1 MIGFFNRF
9 IFLACFTAAFLIILA
24 FSLFGDGTTTP
35 HFEEALRI
43 VETVW
48 RDHPTLLVIFV
59 STIIAFIFILALWM
73 TIQMKMRDASA
84 ARTMKKLL
92 DPTKPLVA
100 KRVPKSLRPSILA
113 VEEMLTT
120 QRKSLHRISNER
132 IQLED
137 AQIQE
142 KIIIERQR
150 LARELHDSVSQ
161 QLFAAS
167 MMLSALN
174 EQQVPQPKTIA
185 QIEKIVQQAQLEM
198 RALLLHLRPVALR
211 DKTLAQ
217 GLRELIVE
225 LEQKVNVL
233 IGYQLEEIPL
243 SKAQEDHLFRIAQEA
258 ISNTLRHAK
267 ATEIDMLFVLR
278 EQRAILRIQD
288 NGIGFKHEERAQK
301 TTSYGLQNMV
311 DRAIEIGCV
320 CKIVSVP
327 GDGTIV
333 EVQIPLE
340 VMEHD

>member
-1 MIGFFNRF
+1 MIGFFNR
-9 IFLACFTAAFLIILA
+9 LIIISVLTVFLLA
-24 FSLFGDGTTTP
+24 LIGILLFGDTQ
-35 HFEEALRI
+35 HQN
-43 VETVW
+43 W
-48 RDHPTLLVIFV
+48 Q
-59 STIIAFIFILALWM
+59 FILPLIEERWRTDSSYVLMIGIAIVSFILFLTFWM
-73 TIQMKMRDASA
+73 TIQLKLRDASA
-84 ARTMKKLL
+84 ARHIKKLQ
-92 DPTKPLVA
+92 DPTKSLVA
-100 KRVPKSLRPSILA
+100 KRVPKSIRKPLLE
-113 VEEMLTT
+113 VEALLTT
-120 QRKSLHRISNER
+120 QRKSLHRITNER
-132 IQLED
+132 IELED
-137 AQIQE
+137 EKIQE

-167 MMLSALN
+167 MMLSALS
-174 EQQVPQPKTIA
+174 EQQTAQPKTVE

-217 GLRELIVE
+217 GLRELIIE

-233 IGYQLEEIPL
+233 ISYQLEEIIL

-267 ATEIDMLFVLR
+267 ATEIELLFIMR
-278 EQRAILRIQD
+278 SDRAILRIQD
-288 NGIGFKHEERAQK
+288 NGVGFKAEERAQK

-340 VMEHD
+340 VMKHD

>member
-1 MIGFFNRF
+1 MIGFLNRLF
-9 IFLACFTAAFLIILA
+9 IVSMLTMALFAITGIT
-24 FSLFGDGTTTP
+24 LFGETNNDNWRILLSLIEERWRNTP
-35 HFEEALRI
+35 MLMTI
-43 VETVW
+43 CITGVVT
-48 RDHPTLLVIFV
+48 FV
-59 STIIAFIFILALWM
+59 LFIAIWM
-73 TIQMKMRDASA
+73 TTQIKLRDMSA
-84 ARTMKKLL
+84 ARNIKKLH

-100 KRVPKSLRPSILA
+100 KRLPKSIRKPLLEA
-113 VEEMLTT
+113 ENLLVT
-120 QRKSLHRISNER
+120 QRKSLHRITNER
-132 IQLED
+132 IELED
-137 AQIQE
+137 EKIQE

-167 MMLSALN
+167 MMLSALS
-174 EQQVPQPKTIA
+174 EQQTPQPKTIE

-211 DKTLAQ
+211 NKTLAQ
-217 GLRELIVE
+217 GLRELVVE

-278 EQRAILRIQD
+278 AERAILRIQD
-288 NGIGFKHEERAQK
+288 NGVGFRAEERAQK

-340 VMEHD
+340 VMKND

>member
-1 MIGFFNRF
+1 MIAFLNRLLIVGCLTV
-9 IFLACFTAAFLIILA
+9 IFLLA
-24 FSLFGDGTTTP
+24 LALTLFGDSTYP
-35 HFEEALRI
+35 HWETVLRI
-43 VETVW
+43 VESFW
-48 RDHPTLLVIFV
+48 ANNPTMSVAFAGTLVSFIFV
-59 STIIAFIFILALWM
+59 IASWM
-73 TIQMKMRDASA
+73 TIQIKMRDASA
-84 ARTMKKLL
+84 ARNVKKVL
-92 DPTKPLVA
+92 DPTKPLAA
-100 KRVPKSLRPSILA
+100 KRLPKSLRKPLLQLEDTLS
-113 VEEMLTT
+113 T
-120 QRKSLHRISNER
+120 QRKSLHRLANER

-137 AQIQE
+137 EQIQE

-167 MMLSALN
+167 MMLSALS
-174 EQQVPQPKTIA
+174 EQQVPQPKTVA
-185 QIEKIVQQAQLEM
+185 QIENIVQQAQLEM

-267 ATEIDMLFVLR
+267 ATEIELLFIWR
-278 EQRAILRIQD
+278 GDRAILRIQD

-340 VMEHD
+340 VMS

>member
-1 MIGFFNRF
+1 MIGFFHRF
-9 IFLACFTAAFLIILA
+9 IILLCLTLALLLLLA
-24 FSLFGDGTTTP
+24 YTLFGDSTNEHWTTV
-35 HFEEALRI
+35 LQI

-48 RDHPTLLVIFV
+48 TDNPILSIIFGGSIV
-59 STIIAFIFILALWM
+59 SFIFMIALWM
-73 TIQMKMRDASA
+73 TIQLKLRDASA
-84 ARTMKKLL
+84 ARHMKKLL
-92 DPTKPLVA
+92 DPTKPIVQ
-100 KRVPKSLRPSILA
+100 KRVPKSVRQPIIEL
-113 VEEMLTT
+113 EELIAT

-137 AQIQE
+137 EQIQE

-167 MMLSALN
+167 MMLSALS
-174 EQQVPQPKTIA
+174 EQQVPQPKTVA

-225 LEQKVNVL
+225 LEQKVSVL
-233 IGYQLEEIPL
+233 ISYQLEEIPL

-267 ATEIDMLFVLR
+267 ASEIDMLFVLR
-278 EQRAILRIQD
+278 HDRAILRIQD
-288 NGIGFKHEERAQK
+288 NGVGFKHEERAQK

-327 GDGTIV
+327 GDGTII

-340 VMEHD
+340 VIHND

>member
-1 MIGFFNRF
+1 MIAFIHRF
-9 IFLACFTAAFLIILA
+9 IVLTCFTAAFLVVLA
-24 FSLFGDGTTTP
+24 FSLFGDGTTT
-35 HFEEALRI
+35 HYFEQALQI
-43 VETVW
+43 VEAVW
-48 RDHPTLLVIFV
+48 RDQPTLFVIFA
-59 STIIAFIFILALWM
+59 STIFTFITIIAFWM
-73 TIQMKMRDASA
+73 TIQLKMRDAAA
-84 ARTMKKLL
+84 ARSLKKLL
-92 DPTKPLVA
+92 DPTKPLVI
-100 KRVPKSLRPSILA
+100 KRVPKSLRQPLLD
-113 VEEMLTT
+113 VEETLMT

-137 AQIQE
+137 EQIQE

-167 MMLSALN
+167 MMLSALS
-174 EQQVPQPKTIA
+174 EQQVPQPKTVA

-233 IGYQLEEIPL
+233 IRYELEEIPL

-267 ATEIDMLFVLR
+267 ATEIEMLFVLR
-278 EQRAILRIQD
+278 AERAILRIQD

-311 DRAIEIGCV
+311 DRAVEIGCV

-340 VMEHD
+340 VMQHD